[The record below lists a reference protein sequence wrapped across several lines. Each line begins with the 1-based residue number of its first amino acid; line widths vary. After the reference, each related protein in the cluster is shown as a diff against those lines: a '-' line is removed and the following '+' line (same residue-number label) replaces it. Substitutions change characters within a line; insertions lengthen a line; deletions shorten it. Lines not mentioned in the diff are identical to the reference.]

1 MSEIN
6 GLGALEK
13 RLDDMAEKAKKLDG
27 DNQVDFD
34 KLFNANFM
42 NKYTDL
48 SSIKDFLDILDA
60 HNQEEFENLYS
71 KYGSGFDEKDFAW
84 AFFDIDEAK
93 FYNLE
98 KRKIKKASILSY
110 EYVSNRLLM
119 SAFN

>member
-1 MSEIN
+1 MSKIN

-60 HNQEEFENLYS
+60 HNQEEFENLPKS
-71 KYGSGFDEKDFAW
+71 QLDTQVKQHTRFGSWSEMLQTATK
-84 AFFDIDEAK
+84 
-93 FYNLE
+93 
-98 KRKIKKASILSY
+98 
-110 EYVSNRLLM
+110 EYVVN
-119 SAFN
+119 FIGF